1 MARPP
6 VHKIVEVRHP
16 NGTIMSM
23 AEGRARQ
30 FLERRQGYRIATPQ
44 DKRDYTKHQKEQA
57 ALRGQDWEGFDDGG
71 DDDE

>member
-1 MARPP
+1 MARKPQF
-6 VHKIVEVRHP
+6 KTVEVRYP
-16 NGTIMSM
+16 NGQILEM

-57 ALRGQDWEGFDDGG
+57 ALLGEVFADL
-71 DDDE
+71 DEDESDE